1 MNLYNKHRP
10 KKFSEVVGQNL
21 IVEILRKSIANP
33 KHAYLLSGPKGV
45 GKTTLARIFAQEVN
59 ALDGNTEAKIDII
72 EMDAASN
79 TSIEDVRDLME
90 SAQNPPLSG
99 KWKVY
104 IIDEVHML
112 SKPAMN
118 ALLKILEEPPS
129 YIIFMLATT
138 NPEKILP
145 TVLSRLTK
153 LNLTNHSLDN
163 IQEQLQKIA
172 SLENIKI
179 DNPSIKLLAKRSS
192 GSLRDALNLLETVS
206 GYDLDLTL
214 PKIYQLLGLLPEE
227 FFAKLAQNLIK
238 DQLEASVLADVAQ
251 AGVDGETFLSQFLE
265 YLLDKVFEDNQNQ
278 NSALILA
285 TAKILSLKLP
295 LPTPAL
301 GVALIKAELGQ
312 TAKTKTSTSN
322 QTTNDTSKLVSKP
335 NSFSNSELNSELNS
349 EPNSEPNLKP
359 TLEPILKTNPV
370 SVAQKNQLY
379 STSVS
384 KESVS
389 KKDYQ
394 EKANILQNYTQN
406 TNNNISTLQKPSPE
420 PLSTL
425 NPSNKPDQHQEL
437 TEKKLN
443 SFVHTLNQDPSCP
456 AAFKMIL
463 NDLYLQIEDNQ
474 KIILSVSNGIFQT
487 TLNSPRLQKWIEQKL
502 NQQFNRNLKTSA
514 QIRKNKKLLQ
524 PNFAKPINSKTV
536 EPSTSSFLEP
546 VKVNSTSKEHTTNPT
561 SNKKQKPKQGQIFYK
576 VYHPDGSKEL
586 PADLKKVSTINKI
599 DLPSDTNNNQKTQ
612 PESESWQ
619 AEAQDLL
626 DF

>member
-21 IVEILRKSIANP
+21 IVEILKKSIANP

-59 ALDGNTEAKIDII
+59 ALDDNTEAKIDIV

-79 TSIEDVRDLME
+79 TSIEDVRGLME

-172 SLENIKI
+172 SLENIEI
-179 DNPSIKLLAKRSS
+179 DNPSVKLLAKRSS

-227 FFAKLAQNLIK
+227 FFAKLTQNLIK

-301 GVALIKAELGQ
+301 GVALIKAELDQ

-322 QTTNDTSKLVSKP
+322 QTTNDTSKLPSKP
-335 NSFSNSELNSELNS
+335 NSVSNPELN
-349 EPNSEPNLKP
+349 PEPNLKS
-359 TLEPILKTNPV
+359 TLEPISKINPV

-379 STSVS
+379 STSVA

-406 TNNNISTLQKPSPE
+406 TNNNISTLQNLSPE
-420 PLSTL
+420 PSSTL
-425 NPSNKPDQHQEL
+425 NPSNKPDQNQEL
-437 TEKKLN
+437 TEEKLN
-443 SFVHTLNQDPSCP
+443 SFAHTLNQDPSCP

-536 EPSTSSFLEP
+536 EPSISSFLEP
-546 VKVNSTSKEHTTNPT
+546 VKVNSTSKEHTTNST

-576 VYHPDGSKEL
+576 VYHPDSSKEL

-599 DLPSDTNNNQKTQ
+599 DLPSGTNNNQKTQ